1 MPRTEFF
8 ALLTLLLAMSFTP
21 GPNTVLSAALAANR
35 GLNPALRF
43 ACAVPLGWA
52 ALFILGSLGLG
63 ALVLAA
69 PSLGLGIRLLG
80 VGYLLWLAWQLARSA
95 QMAQASQDRLAIGFW
110 QGLGLQFVNFK
121 VWLLVLAIVG
131 GWVTGHDN
139 SLQRCAIVL
148 PLLMAAAFASNL
160 TYAMAGFLLRGWLA
174 QGLRLLWFNRAMASV
189 LVLTAFWILLQ

>member
-63 ALVLAA
+63 ALVMAA

-160 TYAMAGFLLRGWLA
+160 TYAMAGSLLRGWLA

-189 LVLTAFWILLQ
+189 LVLTAFWMLLQ

>member
-1 MPRTEFF
+1 
-8 ALLTLLLAMSFTP
+8 
-21 GPNTVLSAALAANR
+21 
-35 GLNPALRF
+35 
-43 ACAVPLGWA
+43 
-52 ALFILGSLGLG
+52 LGLG

-160 TYAMAGFLLRGWLA
+160 TYAMAGSLLRGWLA

>member
-160 TYAMAGFLLRGWLA
+160 TYAMAGSLLRGWLA
-174 QGLRLLWFNRAMASV
+174 QGLRLLWFNWAMASV
-189 LVLTAFWILLQ
+189 LVLTAFWMLLQ

>member
-160 TYAMAGFLLRGWLA
+160 TYAMAGSLLRGWLA

>member
-160 TYAMAGFLLRGWLA
+160 TYAMAGSLLRGWLA

-189 LVLTAFWILLQ
+189 LVLTAFWMLLQ

>member
-189 LVLTAFWILLQ
+189 LVLTAFWMLLQ

>member
-160 TYAMAGFLLRGWLA
+160 TYAMAGSMLRGWLA

-189 LVLTAFWILLQ
+189 LVLTAFWMLLQ